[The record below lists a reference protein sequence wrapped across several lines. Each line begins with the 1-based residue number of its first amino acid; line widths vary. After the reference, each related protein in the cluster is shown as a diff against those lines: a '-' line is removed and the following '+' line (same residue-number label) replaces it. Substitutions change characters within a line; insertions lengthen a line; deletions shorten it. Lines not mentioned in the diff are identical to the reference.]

1 MRIVQGEIILSNR
14 RSFDIG
20 KDRLLL
26 NYDVTHNN
34 NDSNTLGSGP
44 GFSTNDASQSTACAK
59 MLVTYIRKNL
69 KKLLKVGI

>member
-1 MRIVQGEIILSNR
+1 LIW
-14 RSFDIG
+14 

-44 GFSTNDASQSTACAK
+44 GFSTNDASQSTGLRQDAV
-59 MLVTYIRKNL
+59 VTYQKKFKAAKSWNL
-69 KKLLKVGI
+69 NSITTTILMIFN

>member
-1 MRIVQGEIILSNR
+1 LIW
-14 RSFDIG
+14 

-44 GFSTNDASQSTACAK
+44 GFSTNDASQSTGLRQDAV
-59 MLVTYIRKNL
+59 VTYQ
-69 KKLLKVGI
+69 KKFKSC